1 MNDKFQVKLP
11 KKKRMAAIENPI
23 LTREIRTR
31 LRGMRFMFI
40 ITVFLSIAG
49 LAVWFTLL
57 SQANS
62 GASLNPASIGEK
74 TFALLS
80 FAMLVL
86 ICLFAPAFTVGAF
99 AQEHQQQTFEMLQ
112 VTLLKPWSM
121 IMGKWAASLMMVLLL
136 LISLIPLL
144 GLCFL
149 FGGVTLM
156 ELIAVAIIAIMTAV
170 FFSSIGLL
178 GSSICR
184 RMPASIGFSYLIVFI
199 LCVLNFLIYFVAEE
213 AFSIHPEDNLALL
226 TMAVNPFF
234 MMMGVLGSLPKLN
247 NPLFAWTQFPQW
259 LHCLITFGLL
269 TIIITMLHS
278 AFFRKLHGPRR
289 S

>member
-1 MNDKFQVKLP
+1 MSEKFQVNLP
-11 KKKRMAAIENPI
+11 KKKRMAGIENPI

-31 LRGMRFMFI
+31 LRGLRFMII
-40 ITVFLSIAG
+40 ITAFLVIAG
-49 LAVWFTLL
+49 LAVWLTLI
-57 SQANS
+57 SQASNS
-62 GASLNPASIGEK
+62 TNINPSAIGK
-74 TFALLS
+74 QTFTLLS
-80 FAMLVL
+80 FAMLILV
-86 ICLFAPAFTVGAF
+86 CMFAPAFTVGAF
-99 AQEHQQQTFEMLQ
+99 AQEHQQRTFDMLQ

-156 ELIAVAIIAIMTAV
+156 ELIEVSIIAIMTAV

-184 RMPASIGFSYLIVFI
+184 RMPASIGFSYLIVFLI
-199 LCVLNFLIYFVAEE
+199 CVFNFLIYIIAEGV
-213 AFSIHPEDNLALL
+213 FNIHEEDNLALL
-226 TMAVNPFF
+226 ANAVNPFF
-234 MMMGVLGSLPKLN
+234 MMIGVLDQLPKLN
-247 NPLFAWTQFPQW
+247 NPLFAWTQLPQW

-278 AFFRKLHGPRR
+278 AFFRKLHNPRR